1 MTKYPCEASNPYG
14 VLQSSDELRLG
25 DTLQQLNI
33 KQANLVDVVV
43 VDDVVYDKERIRE
56 LVAQVEV
63 LSRTMIKLD
72 DWIGKLPI
80 PTEGACTQLI
90 AIKQVLDAT
99 PQQCLVEIQADSRKI
114 GYMDGFEY
122 RDKMWNVCKMWKTQE
137 IEELA
142 NQYCERIRRGEL

>member
-56 LVAQVEV
+56 LVVQVEV

-72 DWIGKLPI
+72 DWINRLPI
-80 PTEGACTQLI
+80 PTKGACTQLI
-90 AIKQVLDAT
+90 AIKQVLDTT
-99 PQQCLVEIQADSRKI
+99 PQQCLR
-114 GYMDGFEY
+114 
-122 RDKMWNVCKMWKTQE
+122 E
-137 IEELA
+137 IEA
-142 NQYCERIRRGEL
+142 NAGRRGFMAGIDSCDSYLDGYYGGIDFEKYADEYAAKVREGGEI